1 MKKYNKCNK
10 RKICIIC
17 KGQEEEYY
25 IDKLT
30 NKQVF
35 SNEYNIITINAK
47 GISNIFSRYQDRYQS
62 DSYALVLIFCDTD
75 KESKKQYYKE
85 LKKKIN
91 DFHDNNVADKIIIFG
106 NPCTMQIILSHFV
119 DIKLKSQSKKENSNY
134 IEGYTGIKKY
144 DAKEEQVKEL
154 MNKITRKNYETM
166 KNNISKISTND
177 KEKPSTNI
185 LYFLEKL
192 ENDNI
197 EWIEEINKNL

>member
-17 KGQEEEYY
+17 EGQEEEYY
-25 IDKLT
+25 IDKLI

-85 LKKKIN
+85 LKKKHN
-91 DFHDNNVADKIIIFG
+91 HDTRMRYLWKKI
-106 NPCTMQIILSHFV
+106 
-119 DIKLKSQSKKENSNY
+119 
-134 IEGYTGIKKY
+134 
-144 DAKEEQVKEL
+144 
-154 MNKITRKNYETM
+154 
-166 KNNISKISTND
+166 
-177 KEKPSTNI
+177 
-185 LYFLEKL
+185 
-192 ENDNI
+192 
-197 EWIEEINKNL
+197 